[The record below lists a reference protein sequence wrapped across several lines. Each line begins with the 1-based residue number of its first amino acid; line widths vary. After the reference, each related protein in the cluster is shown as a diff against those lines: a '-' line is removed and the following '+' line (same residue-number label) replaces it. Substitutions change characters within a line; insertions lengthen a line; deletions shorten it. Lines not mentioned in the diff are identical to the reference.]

1 MSSLKEQLKNVLE
14 DEKHFSQETEQQ
26 ILSKINSKSI
36 FYKWKIGVSLIAIAS
51 ICALLFVFIPK
62 ETEQQSIAAL
72 FEIMDVDGKYQ
83 LVLEDYDVQ
92 QKKRC
97 GHCLSIT

>member
-36 FYKWKIGVSLIAIAS
+36 FYK
-51 ICALLFVFIPK
+51 
-62 ETEQQSIAAL
+62 
-72 FEIMDVDGKYQ
+72 
-83 LVLEDYDVQ
+83 
-92 QKKRC
+92 
-97 GHCLSIT
+97 